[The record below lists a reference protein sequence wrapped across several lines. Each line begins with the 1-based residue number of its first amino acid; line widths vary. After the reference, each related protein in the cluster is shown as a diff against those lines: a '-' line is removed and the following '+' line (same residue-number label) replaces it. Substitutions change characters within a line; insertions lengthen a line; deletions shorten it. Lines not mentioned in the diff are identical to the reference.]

1 MTSMFDAGV
10 IWWGEIRC
18 LSLSGAKVLSSCDDC
33 DFNNATCIMFCIVH
47 VLTLI
52 DQVESLGCFKSN
64 KTTFKIFS
72 H

>member
-18 LSLSGAKVLSSCDDC
+18 LSLSGAKVHVMIVTS
-33 DFNNATCIMFCIVH
+33 IMLHASRFFIVH

-52 DQVESLGCFKSN
+52 NQIERLGCFKSN
-64 KTTFKIFS
+64 KTIFKIFS